1 MIGRETERNAMP
13 EPVFKYSQLERG
25 VTATPECAFNYSQL
39 EAAIASMH
47 NVPAKALKTFKSR
60 LKHFQRI
67 GLVPS
72 SPGKGQKIEYKIVDA
87 ITWALCFE
95 FAELGLPPDQIKALI
110 RLCGRKLFESFEGP
124 LQGEDQIFVL
134 RGNFLEWHLNPE
146 GRQGIGGEGETTFGT
161 IPMSQLCD
169 MIFQKKPFPRV
180 LMINLTHLKRELG
193 KALDVDWR

>member
-1 MIGRETERNAMP
+1 MISQGVPRPLPLYPRG
-13 EPVFKYSQLERG
+13 YSPGSNLVSSVALSPPR
-25 VTATPECAFNYSQL
+25 SQ
-39 EAAIASMH
+39 A
-47 NVPAKALKTFKSR
+47 

-146 GRQGIGGEGETTFGT
+146 GRQRIGGEGETTFGT

>member
-1 MIGRETERNAMP
+1 MQNNGELFGQRHPGFAIPRSLGDRACPILQARGSLQPRQDHTNGERLQYDVSTRRHYRNLAISPNSDMIGRETERNA
-13 EPVFKYSQLERG
+13 
-25 VTATPECAFNYSQL
+25 
-39 EAAIASMH
+39 
-47 NVPAKALKTFKSR
+47 
-60 LKHFQRI
+60 
-67 GLVPS
+67 
-72 SPGKGQKIEYKIVDA
+72 
-87 ITWALCFE
+87 
-95 FAELGLPPDQIKALI
+95 LPPDQIKALI

-146 GRQGIGGEGETTFGT
+146 GRQRIGGEGETTFGT

-193 KALDVDWR
+193 KALDVDGR